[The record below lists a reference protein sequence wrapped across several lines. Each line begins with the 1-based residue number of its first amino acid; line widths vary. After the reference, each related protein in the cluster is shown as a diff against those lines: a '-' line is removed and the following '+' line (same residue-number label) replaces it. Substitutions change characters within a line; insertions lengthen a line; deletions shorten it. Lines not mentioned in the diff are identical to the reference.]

1 MSAEIELNM
10 DAAASGLT
18 PRALE
23 LRLNRGDSIDQIAHE
38 FGIIPGV
45 VDTMRERWSLKEKNY
60 RKSRARN
67 IGLALS
73 GSMGGEVV
81 ALLDGKVGTIESLF
95 KSARANGYNGTAGG
109 FKSRIATGCRDFDEL
124 SKPVDSKLSEKIK
137 AAVRKKKQ
145 DPEFLAALAA
155 VNARRELKRTGG

>member
-1 MSAEIELNM
+1 MSAEI

-23 LRLNRGDSIDQIAHE
+23 LRLNRGDSIDQIARE
-38 FGIIPGV
+38 FGLIPGT
-45 VDTMRERWSLKEKNY
+45 VDAMRDRWSLKEKNY

-73 GSMGGEVV
+73 GAKGGEVIV
-81 ALLDGKVGTIESLF
+81 LSDGTAGTVDDLIR
-95 KSARANGYNGTAGG
+95 SARGYGYNGSSGA
-109 FKSRIATGCRDFDEL
+109 FLNRLKTGCRDFKAL
-124 SKPVDSKLSEKIK
+124 CRPVDAKASEKSK
-137 AAVRKKKQ
+137 AAARKKKQ